1 MTMIAMVPVNVA
13 GDPLGRIPG
22 RGISAGSVMAW
33 EWDVVECVEAWTR
46 AGLPAIG
53 LSLHQ
58 FKDREPDR
66 ASRAV
71 RTSGL
76 AVSSLQGVRVY
87 DVRASERAP
96 GRRSELCASLDLA
109 AELGAEC
116 VVAVTGPR
124 GDLSWEE
131 AMALVVEQTIDVLPE
146 LHARD
151 LRLAIEPVSPIRQ
164 DLSFVN
170 LAADAV
176 DIVRR
181 VGDPS
186 FGYLFDTYHLWWQ
199 RGIEALARDTA
210 DLVLCV
216 QVSDHKAV
224 TVRALDRAMPG
235 EGIIPLHRLL
245 HALADGG
252 YDGWWEL
259 EVISEGNA
267 AAGVEVVLEAARRAV
282 HDAWKTA

>member
-1 MTMIAMVPVNVA
+1 
-13 GDPLGRIPG
+13 
-22 RGISAGSVMAW
+22 MAW
-33 EWDVVECVEAWTR
+33 DWNALECIDAWTR

-58 FKDREPDR
+58 FKDLEPDR
-66 ASRAV
+66 VTREVRA
-71 RTSGL
+71 SGL
-76 AVSSLQGVRVY
+76 AVSSLQGVHLY
-87 DVRASERAP
+87 DLCEPERAL
-96 GRRSELCASLDLA
+96 GRRAELCTSLDIA

-116 VVAVTGPR
+116 VVAMTGPR
-124 GDLSWEE
+124 GDLSWDE
-131 AMALVVEQTIDVLPE
+131 AMGRVVEQTIGVLPE

-151 LRLAIEPVSPIRQ
+151 VRLAIEPVSPIRQ

-170 LAADAV
+170 MAADAV

-199 RGIEALARDTA
+199 RGIESLARDTA
-210 DLVLCV
+210 DRVFCV
-216 QVSDHKAV
+216 QVSDHKAF
-224 TVRALDRAMPG
+224 TLRALDRAMPG

-259 EVISEGNA
+259 EVISDANP
-267 AAGVEVVLEAARRAV
+267 AAGVDVVLETARRAV
-282 HDAWKTA
+282 HEAWDTG